1 MGTDDSIRA
10 QLDAS
15 RKRLERQRE
24 LLGDRGIDP
33 SERARRCHEHAAGV
47 HREAADLHQRAAD
60 LFEAHAVEFSPTKPL
75 RAKSARRLADEERRL
90 SAVERDAANREQ
102 AEADG
107 LEDLGDPR
115 HGCRVPVEQQPEG
128 VDITAPTALDGRC
141 DADRL

>member
-1 MGTDDSIRA
+1 MQPRSHGSKLEAWERTIRFA
-10 QLDAS
+10 PSWTPRAS
-15 RKRLERQRE
+15 ASSGKRE
-24 LLGDRGIDP
+24 LLGDCGIDP

-115 HGCRVPVEQQPEG
+115 HGRRQRRG
-128 VDITAPTALDGRC
+128 AR
-141 DADRL
+141 